1 MRKRASHL
9 SARDRRPTTAV
20 VFDYASSNTSMGLFF
35 ARMPRRTLRRAV
47 ADLFGP
53 VEHFDGLPQA
63 CLAPSNTS
71 TGCRRLVWAHRTLR
85 RAAAGLLG
93 PVEHFDG
100 LSQVCLGLSNTSTE
114 CATSYRFLRLT
125 FAPVHSVPP
134 SEGSPPPRAGK
145 GNPVKNRSSTRYC
158 KSTFHRVSL
167 STLPLSEPLGRE
179 GAPRYTLRQARK
191 PAA

>member
-20 VFDYASSNTSMGLFF
+20 VFDYASSNTSMRLFF

-85 RAAAGLLG
+85 RAAAGLFG
-93 PVEHFDG
+93 PIEHFDE
-100 LSQVCLGLSNTSTE
+100 LPQACWAPSNTSTG
-114 CATSYRFLRLT
+114 CCRFVYCRSVRRRGKLRIGFSALLL
-125 FAPVHSVPP
+125 PP
-134 SEGSPPPRAGK
+134 FIRCRPR
-145 GNPVKNRSSTRYC
+145 
-158 KSTFHRVSL
+158 RVL
-167 STLPLSEPLGRE
+167 LHLGRE
-179 GAPRYTLRQARK
+179 KGIR
-191 PAA
+191 

>member
-63 CLAPSNTS
+63 CWAPSNTS
-71 TGCRRLVWAHRTLR
+71 TGCRRLVGPRRTLR
-85 RAAAGLLG
+85 RAAAGLFG
-93 PVEHFDG
+93 PIEHFDG
-100 LSQVCLGLSNTSTE
+100 LPQSCLGPSNTSTS
-114 CATSYRFLRLT
+114 CRRLVG
-125 FAPVHSVPP
+125 PC
-134 SEGSPPPRAGK
+134 R
-145 GNPVKNRSSTRYC
+145 
-158 KSTFHRVSL
+158 
-167 STLPLSEPLGRE
+167 
-179 GAPRYTLRQARK
+179 TLRRSVRLRIGFSALLLPPFIRCRPRRSLLHFGRK
-191 PAA
+191 KGIR